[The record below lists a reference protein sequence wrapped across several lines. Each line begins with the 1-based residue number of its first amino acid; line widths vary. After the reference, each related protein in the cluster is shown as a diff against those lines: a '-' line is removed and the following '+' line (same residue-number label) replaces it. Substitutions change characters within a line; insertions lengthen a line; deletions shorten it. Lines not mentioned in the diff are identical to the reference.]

1 MIILY
6 RDSIVKGFKKGLN
19 TTWELVKIVIPVY
32 FFVTFLKYTPI
43 LNWISNIF
51 APVMSI
57 LGLPGEASIVL
68 VIGNMI
74 NLYAGVGAIA
84 GLTLTKKQITILA
97 VMLSFSH
104 SLFLETTVAKKT
116 GVKVSVVLAIRIGL
130 AVLFGIILN
139 LVL

>member
-1 MIILY
+1 MYKESAVRGL
-6 RDSIVKGFKKGLN
+6 KKGLN
-19 TTWELVKIVIPVY
+19 TTWELAKIVIPVY
-32 FFVTFLKYTPI
+32 FFVTFLKYTPM
-43 LNWISNIF
+43 LEWISRSF
-51 APVMSI
+51 EPVMNI

-68 VIGNMI
+68 VVGNVV

-104 SLFLETTVAKKT
+104 SLFLETTVAKRT

-130 AVLFGIILN
+130 AIFSAIILN
-139 LVL
+139 FIL

>member
-1 MIILY
+1 MY